1 MAQKKRQTLKGYFE
15 VGDIPTQQQ
24 YHDWIESNVMLS
36 DDNSGSI
43 QLTGSINLV
52 GSNGNLNASQNI
64 SAIGNVSAA
73 SFEPNVVTSGIVSSS
88 GTTGTSSFG
97 TEIVLDNN
105 TILQSKDTSGNVQD
119 LAYISNGNL
128 TKLADPSL
136 STTIY
141 GGNITADA
149 SGDIT
154 LDAGGDINIDAAGDD
169 VKFKDNGTT
178 SVWINTNTGDITSSG
193 HISAS
198 GNISSSTA
206 FIGNS
211 YTPTASLHTSG
222 ASSQIIFENLPTT
235 KPSTIG
241 SLWLGDSDLAG
252 TSKQL
257 MVVTS

>member
-1 MAQKKRQTLKGYFE
+1 MAQRKRQTLKTYFE

-43 QLTGSINLV
+43 HLSGSINLV
-52 GSNGNLNASQNI
+52 GINGNLTASQNI
-64 SAIGNVSAA
+64 SASGTIYAA
-73 SFEPNVVTSGIVSSS
+73 SFEPNIVTSGVVSSS
-88 GTTGTSSFG
+88 AVIGTNNFG
-97 TEIVLDNN
+97 TNIVLDNN
-105 TILQSKDTSGNVQD
+105 VFVQGRDLGGAAKELIALTNNNTNEIANQS
-119 LAYISNGNL
+119 Y
-128 TKLADPSL
+128 
-136 STTIY
+136 STFLY
-141 GGNITADA
+141 GGDITAD
-149 SGDIT
+149 SLGNIT

-169 VKFKDNGTT
+169 VFFNKGGVTKA
-178 SVWINTNTGDITSSG
+178 WINTNTGDITSSG

-211 YTPTASLHTSG
+211 YTQTASLHTSG
-222 ASSQIIFENLPTT
+222 ALSEVIFENLPTS

-241 SLWLGDSDLAG
+241 SLWLGDSDTAG

>member
-52 GSNGNLNASQNI
+52 GSNGNLTASQHI
-64 SAIGNVSAA
+64 SASGNVSAA

-105 TILQSKDTSGNVQD
+105 TGLQSLNSINLQRNIAYINTGNRLILGSMSIPTTIESSTSHMFLDSAGDIYIDSDTGNVSFKD
-119 LAYISNGNL
+119 NAL
-128 TKLADPSL
+128 TSITFN
-136 STTIY
+136 TTE
-141 GGNITADA
+141 GHITA
-149 SGDIT
+149 SGDI
-154 LDAGGDINIDAAGDD
+154 
-169 VKFKDNGTT
+169 
-178 SVWINTNTGDITSSG
+178 
-193 HISAS
+193 SAR

-222 ASSQIIFENLPTT
+222 GASQIIFENLPQN
-235 KPSTIG
+235 KPSITG
-241 SLWLGDSDLAG
+241 SLWLSGSAG
-252 TSKQL
+252 NNSKYL
-257 MVVTS
+257 VVFTG

>member
-1 MAQKKRQTLKGYFE
+1 MAQRKRQTLKTYFE

-43 QLTGSINLV
+43 HLEGNINLIIAEKDIEIGEPV
-52 GSNGNLNASQNI
+52 FYLWPNESNI
-64 SAIGNVSAA
+64 
-73 SFEPNVVTSGIVSSS
+73 VTSGVVSSS
-88 GTTGTSSFG
+88 AVIGTSSFG
-97 TEIVLDNN
+97 TNIVLDNN
-105 TILQSKDTSGNVQD
+105 VFIQGRDTGYSTQNLLSLNNSNANEIANQS
-119 LAYISNGNL
+119 Y
-128 TKLADPSL
+128 
-136 STTIY
+136 STFLY

-149 SGDIT
+149 SGEII
-154 LDAGGDINIDAAGDD
+154 LDAGGDIKIDAAGDD
-169 VKFKDNGTT
+169 VFFNKGGVTKA
-178 SVWINTNTGDITSSG
+178 WINTNTGDITSSG

-222 ASSQIIFENLPTT
+222 AVSQVIFENLPTT

-241 SLWLGDSDLAG
+241 SLWLGDSDTAG